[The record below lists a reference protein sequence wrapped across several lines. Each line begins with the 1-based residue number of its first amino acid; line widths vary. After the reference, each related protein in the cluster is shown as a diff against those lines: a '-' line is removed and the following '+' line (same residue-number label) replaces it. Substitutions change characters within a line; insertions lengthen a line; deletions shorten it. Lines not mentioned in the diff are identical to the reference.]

1 MEKKMINKEW
11 VDSLSLF
18 ESDLLRAYLDI
29 NQERPQ
35 GSAPLID
42 EALKIK
48 ECVHCRSHKIICYGH
63 SNKGRQR
70 YLCKDCHKTFTIVT
84 KSFFKNS
91 RISYETW
98 LKLLEC
104 EL

>member
-42 EALKIK
+42 SARAIF
-48 ECVHCRSHKIICYGH
+48 S
-63 SNKGRQR
+63 
-70 YLCKDCHKTFTIVT
+70 
-84 KSFFKNS
+84 
-91 RISYETW
+91 
-98 LKLLEC
+98 
-104 EL
+104 